1 MPLNSI
7 LEVKSFDM
15 WDIDFMGPFSPSYGH
30 RYILVV
36 VDYVSIEMGR
46 GHLFHEIWYD
56 YSLKVSKEEYIF
68 TV

>member
-7 LEVKSFDM
+7 LEVESFDM
-15 WDIDFMGPFSPSYGH
+15 WDIDFMGPFSPSYSH
-30 RYILVV
+30 QYILVA

-46 GHLFHEIWYD
+46 GHLLHEKWCD

-68 TV
+68 MV